1 MGVIMNIINKIKKV
15 NELVRK
21 DGVYIKEMDKDKKN
35 PPLTVSAWS
44 KIKYFRQV
52 FGDELGFDTQLFVH
66 ENHYVAKCK
75 IIAYDP
81 ERILATGH
89 HKTFKNQGDHQAC
102 ETLAIS
108 RALSFFG
115 ILESDITSL
124 EEYNMLGVPIT
135 KESKDILST
144 KGVPVEQIVEEL
156 KKAPHETRLNHL
168 RYHVYRPTFVETE
181 KNHPKDFRLLDNAFK
196 SRMNLITKQEK
207 I

>member
-1 MGVIMNIINKIKKV
+1 MGVMMNIIDKIKKV

-81 ERILATGH
+81 ERVLATGH

-124 EEYNMLGVPIT
+124 EEYNMLGVPMT
-135 KESKDILST
+135 KETKDTSNT
-144 KGVPVEQIVEEL
+144 RGVPVNQIVEEL

-168 RYHVYRPTFVETE
+168 RYHVYAPTFNDTQ
-181 KNHPKDFRLLDNAFK
+181 KNHPRDFKLLDNAFK

>member
-1 MGVIMNIINKIKKV
+1 MRDKIKKV

-21 DGVYIKEMDKDKKN
+21 DGVYIKEKDKDKKN

-66 ENHYVAKCK
+66 DNYYVAKCK
-75 IIAYDP
+75 ILAYDP
-81 ERILATGH
+81 ERVLATGH

-124 EEYNMLGVPIT
+124 EEYNMLGVPMT
-135 KESKDILST
+135 KESKSAANGST
-144 KGVPVEQIVEEL
+144 NKGVDQIINEFKKCRNIYEYRQVRKYNDPYIEQALTKHPSTYKAIMNVVENVED
-156 KKAPHETRLNHL
+156 KLN
-168 RYHVYRPTFVETE
+168 
-181 KNHPKDFRLLDNAFK
+181 
-196 SRMNLITKQEK
+196 KQEK

>member
-1 MGVIMNIINKIKKV
+1 MGIMMNIIDKIKKV

-81 ERILATGH
+81 ERVLATGH

-124 EEYNMLGVPIT
+124 EEYNMLGVPMT
-135 KESKDILST
+135 KETKDPSST
-144 KGVPVEQIVEEL
+144 KGTPVKKIVEEL

-168 RYHVYRPTFVETE
+168 RYHVYAPTFNDTQ
-181 KNHPKDFRLLDNAFK
+181 KNHPRDFKLLDNAFK

>member
-1 MGVIMNIINKIKKV
+1 MNIIDKIKKV

-81 ERILATGH
+81 ERVLATGH

-124 EEYNMLGVPIT
+124 EEYNMLGVPMT
-135 KESKDILST
+135 KETKDPSST
-144 KGVPVEQIVEEL
+144 KGTPVNQIVEEL

-168 RYHVYRPTFVETE
+168 RFHKYKPTFDMTFKTNPREH
-181 KNHPKDFRLLDNAFK
+181 NLLVSTYK
-196 SRMNLITKQEK
+196 SRMNTITKQEK